1 MMLKNIPEE
10 CDQINI
16 KRCCSAL
23 RVSRSGYYVWKERDQ
38 ISDPNSHGM
47 KIKCEIENITLD
59 FPKYGYRRVKIE
71 LRRRGFKV
79 NHKVVYD
86 IMKEN
91 DLLCRNKRF
100 VPRTTDSEHNL
111 PVYLNLTKDMVVTGI
126 NQYWAADITYIRL
139 AKEFVYLA
147 AIIDVFSRKCIGWKL
162 GRDIDAKLA
171 LAALDMA
178 LSNRKGTDI
187 SNLIHHSDQGVQYA
201 STVYLA
207 RLKEKSIRISMSRRG
222 NPYDNA
228 FAETFFKTLK
238 YEEVYLWEYETFD
251 VAYKNIK
258 KFIEL
263 VYNRKRVHSSL
274 GYITPEEFE
283 MSEEDLNR
291 KVS

>member
-1 MMLKNIPEE
+1 MMLKSLPKD
-10 CDQINI
+10 CDQLSI
-16 KRCCSAL
+16 RRFCSDL
-23 RVSRSGYYVWKERDQ
+23 HVSRSGYYTWIEHDQ
-38 ISDPNSHGM
+38 ISDPDVYKM
-47 KIKCEIENITLD
+47 RIKNEIENIAVD
-59 FPKYGYRRVKIE
+59 FPKYGYRRIKIE
-71 LRRRGFKV
+71 LNRRGLEV
-79 NHKVVYD
+79 NHKIVYD

-91 DLLCRNKRF
+91 NLLCSKRQF

-111 PVYLNLTKDMVVTGI
+111 PIYLNLTKDLVVTGI

-139 AKEFVYLA
+139 VQEFVYLA
-147 AIIDVFSRKCIGWKL
+147 VIIDVFSRKCIGWKL

-201 STVYLA
+201 SSDYVS
-207 RLKEKSIRISMSRRG
+207 RLKEHGIRISMSRKG

-228 FAETFFKTLK
+228 FAESFIKTLK
-238 YEEVYLWEYETFD
+238 YEEVYLCEYETFD
-251 VAYKNIK
+251 EAHRNIK
-258 KFIEL
+258 KFLEL
-263 VYNRKRVHSSL
+263 VYNKKRVHSSL

-283 MSEEDLNR
+283 MSEEVLNI

>member
-23 RVSRSGYYVWKERDQ
+23 RVSRSGYYVWIEQDQ
-38 ISDPNSHGM
+38 ISYPNSHEM
-47 KIKCEIENITLD
+47 KIKGEIESITLD

-139 AKEFVYLA
+139 VREFVYLA
-147 AIIDVFSRKCIGWKL
+147 VIIDVFSRKCIGWKL

-201 STVYLA
+201 SSEYVA
-207 RLKEKSIRISMSRRG
+207 RLKENGIRISMSKKG

-228 FAETFFKTLK
+228 FAESYIKTIK

-251 VAYKNIK
+251 VAHKNIK

-263 VYNRKRVHSSL
+263 VYNKKRVHSSL
-274 GYITPEEFE
+274 GYVTPEEFE
-283 MSEEDLNR
+283 MSEEVLNR

>member
-1 MMLKNIPEE
+1 MMLKNIPTE

-23 RVSRSGYYVWKERDQ
+23 RVSRSGYYVWIEQDQ
-38 ISDPNSHGM
+38 ISYPNSHDM
-47 KIKCEIENITLD
+47 KIKSEIENITLD

-71 LRRRGFKV
+71 LLRRGLKA

-86 IMKEN
+86 LMKAN
-91 DLLCRNKRF
+91 DLLCRRKQF

-111 PVYLNLTKDMVVTGI
+111 PVFLNLTKDMVVTGI

-139 AKEFVYLA
+139 VREFIYLA
-147 AIIDVFSRKCIGWKL
+147 VIIDVFSRKCIGWKL

-201 STVYLA
+201 SSEYIT
-207 RLKEKSIRISMSRRG
+207 RLKENGIRISMSRRG

-228 FAETFFKTLK
+228 FAESYIKTIK

-263 VYNRKRVHSSL
+263 VYNKKRVHSSL

>member
-1 MMLKNIPEE
+1 MLRDNPKE

-23 RVSRSGYYVWKERDQ
+23 RVSRSGYYVWAEQDQ
-38 ISDPNSHGM
+38 ISVPNTHEM
-47 KIKCEIENITLD
+47 KIKGEIERIILD
-59 FPKYGYRRVKIE
+59 FPKYGYRRVKVE
-71 LRRRGFKV
+71 LRRRGLKV

-91 DLLCRNKRF
+91 DILCRNKRF

-139 AKEFVYLA
+139 AREFVYLA
-147 AIIDVFSRKCIGWKL
+147 VIIDVFSRKCIGWKL

-201 STVYLA
+201 SSEYVA
-207 RLKEKSIRISMSRRG
+207 KLKENCIRISMSRKG

-228 FAETFFKTLK
+228 FAESYIKTIK

-251 VAYKNIK
+251 VAHKNIK

-263 VYNRKRVHSSL
+263 VYNKKRVHSSL

-283 MSEEDLNR
+283 MSEEVLNR

>member
-1 MMLKNIPEE
+1 MMLKGIPKDP
-10 CDQINI
+10 DQLSVS
-16 KRCCSAL
+16 RCCSDL
-23 RVSRSGYYVWKERDQ
+23 NVSRSGFYAWTKQDQ
-38 ISDPNSHGM
+38 ISSADDPKM
-47 KIKCEIENITLD
+47 KIKGEIENIVLD
-59 FPKYGYRRVKIE
+59 FPRYGYRRVKVE
-71 LRRRGFKV
+71 LHRRGSNV

-91 DLLCRNKRF
+91 DLLCSKKRF

-111 PVYLNLTKDMVVTGI
+111 PVYLNLTKDMVITGI

-139 AKEFVYLA
+139 EGEFVYLA
-147 AIIDVFSRKCIGWKL
+147 AIIDVYSRKCIGWKL

-171 LAALDMA
+171 IAALDMA
-178 LSNRKGTDI
+178 LLSRKGTDI

-201 STVYLA
+201 SLEYVS
-207 RLKEKSIRISMSRRG
+207 RLKEKGIRISMSRKG

-228 FAETFFKTLK
+228 FAESFFKTFK

-251 VAYKNIK
+251 MAYKNIK
-258 KFIEL
+258 KFIEI

-283 MSEEDLNR
+283 KSEEVLNGI
-291 KVS
+291 VS

>member
-1 MMLKNIPEE
+1 MMLRDNPRE

-23 RVSRSGYYVWKERDQ
+23 RVSRSGYYVWTEQDQ
-38 ISDPNSHGM
+38 ISDPNSHEM
-47 KIKCEIENITLD
+47 KIKGEIETITLD
-59 FPKYGYRRVKIE
+59 FPKYGYRRVKVE
-71 LRRRGFKV
+71 LRRRGLKV

-111 PVYLNLTKDMVVTGI
+111 PVYLNLTKDMVITGI

-201 STVYLA
+201 SSVYVA
-207 RLKEKSIRISMSRRG
+207 RLKENNIRISMSRRG

-274 GYITPEEFE
+274 GYVTPEEFE
-283 MSEEDLNR
+283 MSEENLNR

>member
-1 MMLKNIPEE
+1 MMLKDNPKE

-23 RVSRSGYYVWKERDQ
+23 HVSRSGYYVWTEQDQ
-38 ISDPNSHGM
+38 ISDPNSHEM
-47 KIKCEIENITLD
+47 KIKGEIERITLD
-59 FPKYGYRRVKIE
+59 FPKYGYRRVKVE
-71 LRRRGFKV
+71 LRRRGLKV

-111 PVYLNLTKDMVVTGI
+111 PVYPNLTKDMAVTGI

-139 AKEFVYLA
+139 AREFVYLA
-147 AIIDVFSRKCIGWKL
+147 VIIDVFSRKCIGWKL

-171 LAALDMA
+171 VAALDMA

-201 STVYLA
+201 SSEYVS
-207 RLKEKSIRISMSRRG
+207 RLNENGIRISMSRKG

-228 FAETFFKTLK
+228 FAETYIKTIK

-251 VAYKNIK
+251 VAHKNIK

-263 VYNRKRVHSSL
+263 VYNKKRVHSSL
-274 GYITPEEFE
+274 GYVTPEEFE
-283 MSEEDLNR
+283 MSEEVLNR
-291 KVS
+291 KVA